1 MNVHQNIASA
11 WGFLGTTP
19 LLWLTLTFLAYAIA
33 QVVHGSVGKSAL
45 ANPVLIAVALLI
57 LALRESNTS
66 YVTYMQS
73 AQPIQFLLGP
83 AIVALAIPMHRQLP
97 KLRRLAPQLA
107 GALVAGCATGISSAV
122 LIPRLLGATGQILAT
137 IAPKSVTAGIAIRI
151 SEKIGGL
158 PSLTAVLVIMTGIT
172 GAVIGSGLLRLIHVS
187 RHDLGGFAL
196 GVASHGIGTAR
207 ALQISEEAGAF
218 AGLGMGLNGILT
230 SFVLPII
237 YPILSGFS

>member
-1 MNVHQNIASA
+1 
-11 WGFLGTTP
+11 
-19 LLWLTLTFLAYAIA
+19 
-33 QVVHGSVGKSAL
+33 
-45 ANPVLIAVALLI
+45 
-57 LALRESNTS
+57 
-66 YVTYMQS
+66 
-73 AQPIQFLLGP
+73 
-83 AIVALAIPMHRQLP
+83 
-97 KLRRLAPQLA
+97 
-107 GALVAGCATGISSAV
+107 

-187 RHDLGGFAL
+187 RHDLGGFAR